1 MLSLIV
7 CCVLTMLFVAT
18 EEPGKTHDHLLGMLI
33 AQSINDPEGFTRQ
46 EVLDE
51 AVMFYTVRL
60 TATLVDNRHVR
71 GITVSHTGWDGNHSS
86 YFAVCTA

>member
-1 MLSLIV
+1 ML
-7 CCVLTMLFVAT
+7 CTDHACVVT

-51 AVMFYTVRL
+51 AVMFYVVSSPVSH
-60 TATLVDNRHVR
+60 VDSRHVR
-71 GITVSHTGWDGNHSS
+71 GITVSHTGWYGDNFDD
-86 YFAVCTA
+86 YVVCVALCGCVS